1 MLGKNRTRKKYTRNI
16 MRAQRIKAGDVEIAL
31 LVHAYIPITKLFNY
45 AFFAT

>member
-1 MLGKNRTRKKYTRNI
+1 
-16 MRAQRIKAGDVEIAL
+16 MRARRLRIKAKDVEIAP